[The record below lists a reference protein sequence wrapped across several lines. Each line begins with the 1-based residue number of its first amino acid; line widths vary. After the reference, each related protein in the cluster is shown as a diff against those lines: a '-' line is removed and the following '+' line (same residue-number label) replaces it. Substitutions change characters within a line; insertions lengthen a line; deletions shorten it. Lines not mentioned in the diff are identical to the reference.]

1 MTALAVRPG
10 LVPMPRAA
18 GRRIHPA
25 VDLLA
30 RVERRFGADPK
41 VALDRA
47 MLIVQRLIECGHVAG
62 VMDGAVPR
70 ALPAEP
76 ASETAPAH
84 PPG

>member
-30 RVERRFGADPK
+30 RVERMFGADQK

-62 VMDGAVPR
+62 VMDGA
-70 ALPAEP
+70 AEP